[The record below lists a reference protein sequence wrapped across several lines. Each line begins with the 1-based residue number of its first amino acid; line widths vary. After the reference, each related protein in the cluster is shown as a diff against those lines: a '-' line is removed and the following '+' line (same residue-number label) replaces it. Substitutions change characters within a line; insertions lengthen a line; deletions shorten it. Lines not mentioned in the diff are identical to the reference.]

1 MAGQTDSYANMS
13 DEVLMQL
20 SADGDQVAFGQ
31 IVSRYS
37 GRILKLSIRITGAF
51 EASEEISQEV
61 LVKIW
66 KNASA
71 YSSSLSKFSTWMH
84 KIIVNTCIDYMR
96 RKKVEPLPEAF
107 DVPDEGLSP
116 EEAIERKEME
126 MLLTVALARIP
137 VQQRVAINLVYG
149 EERSGTETA
158 ALMGV
163 SRKKVERLLKSART
177 LLETEIS
184 EMKMKWTR
192 RSS

>member
-1 MAGQTDSYANMS
+1 
-13 DEVLMQL
+13 MQL

-84 KIIVNTCIDYMR
+84 KIVVNTCIDYMR
-96 RKKVEPLPEAF
+96 RKKWSLCQ
-107 DVPDEGLSP
+107 
-116 EEAIERKEME
+116 RR
-126 MLLTVALARIP
+126 LTSRM
-137 VQQRVAINLVYG
+137 RVC
-149 EERSGTETA
+149 RP
-158 ALMGV
+158 
-163 SRKKVERLLKSART
+163 K
-177 LLETEIS
+177 
-184 EMKMKWTR
+184 R
-192 RSS
+192 RSNVKKWKCC

>member
-1 MAGQTDSYANMS
+1 M
-13 DEVLMQL
+13 
-20 SADGDQVAFGQ
+20 
-31 IVSRYS
+31 
-37 GRILKLSIRITGAF
+37 
-51 EASEEISQEV
+51 
-61 LVKIW
+61 
-66 KNASA
+66 
-71 YSSSLSKFSTWMH
+71 
-84 KIIVNTCIDYMR
+84 
-96 RKKVEPLPEAF
+96 EPLPEAF